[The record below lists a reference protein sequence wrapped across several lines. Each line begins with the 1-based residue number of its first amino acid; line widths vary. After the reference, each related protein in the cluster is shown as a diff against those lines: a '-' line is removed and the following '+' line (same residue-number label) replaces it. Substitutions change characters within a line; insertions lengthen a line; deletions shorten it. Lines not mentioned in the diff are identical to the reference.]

1 MTPIKPAAEALERRA
16 EAMRT
21 LACCQMKLTVLSE
34 SLQDLAAAVEGSAS
48 HRLTVSRSSKANLAR
63 LEFPANKETP

>member
-1 MTPIKPAAEALERRA
+1 
-16 EAMRT
+16 MRT
-21 LACCQMKLTVLSE
+21 LAFCQMKLTVLSE
-34 SLQDLAAAVEGSAS
+34 ALQDLAAAVEGSAS